1 MKKAKLNLS
10 LYQILLLII
19 YLVLFFAV
27 IYTPHLIS
35 GAIHITKRL
44 ILEEEITE
52 GSLLGVLFLLNIFL
66 LNLYRNETA
75 RQKELI
81 NKINSDKK
89 SVEDKLEESFR
100 YIGQVNVQL
109 QQIKSIFNEKDRFPE
124 TKNDFKKT
132 LFYFSERVFGI
143 VDAKWVLFRVIDCNT
158 HKTIKEQFEIRKG
171 YDADYPHVS
180 NKMIIE
186 GRCCP
191 PFTTLISN
199 PQNLNVFVCC
209 ILPVDKVSNDERV
222 FIQAIVNEVTMLFV
236 ILNSAYYKKTSNDL
250 TSWIAEKG
258 NKVPNPEHE

>member
-1 MKKAKLNLS
+1 MKKVILNLS
-10 LYQILLLII
+10 AYQLSLLVI
-19 YLVLFFAV
+19 YVALFFAV

-35 GAIHITKRL
+35 SDIHITKRF

-52 GSLLGVLFLLNIFL
+52 GSLLGILFLLNIL
-66 LNLYRNETA
+66 VLNLYRNESA

-81 NKINSDKK
+81 NKINTDKR
-89 SVEDKLEESFR
+89 SVEEKLDESFR

-109 QQIKSIFNEKDRFPE
+109 QQIKSIFNEKDKFPE

-143 VDAKWVLFRVIDCNT
+143 VDAKWVLFRVINCNT

-171 YDADYPHVS
+171 FTADYPHVS

-186 GRCCP
+186 GHCCP

-222 FIQAIVNEVTMLFV
+222 FIQAIINEITMLFV
-236 ILNSAYYKKTSNDL
+236 ILNSAYYKKTNNDL
-250 TSWIAEKG
+250 IDRKAGKSNQVTIPAPG
-258 NKVPNPEHE
+258 